1 MIINNNKII
10 LDLKIQ
16 VEHLIKINNLYKK
29 IILNNKKVNII
40 KLNHNKNRNHN
51 NQYYCNQNNLQ
62 LKLKLLQ
69 MKKNIYKKFKIKK
82 QVFVVKYKIPKNY

>member
-51 NQYYCNQNNLQ
+51 N
-62 LKLKLLQ
+62 
-69 MKKNIYKKFKIKK
+69 
-82 QVFVVKYKIPKNY
+82 